1 MDAYKMTKRA
11 IPYKARPY
19 GHIATIPAGTI
30 ITPANNLPQGGYWV
44 ARWPG
49 ASDKAIGWGRGYGF
63 NIADFPCFV
72 EHAPI
77 AELWS
82 QAEALGW
89 QNPITSQGDDVDPEE
104 VDKAEREALE
114 FLVKQWEV

>member
-1 MDAYKMTKRA
+1 MSDYKMTKQA
-11 IPYKARPY
+11 IPYKSFPY
-19 GHIATIPAGTI
+19 GNIATIPARTI
-30 ITPANNLPQGGYWV
+30 VTPADNLPQGGYWV

-63 NIADFPCFV
+63 HVSPEEV

-77 AELWS
+77 AELWG

-89 QNPITSQGDDVDPEE
+89 KNPITSQGDDVDPEE
-104 VDKAEREALE
+104 VDKAEQEALE
-114 FLVKQWEV
+114 FLVKQWEE